1 MIVDV
6 FCQQRNTFLKI
17 NLRFYTLTLAIKSI
31 LLILREQSQICCMC
45 VYNINIFLKS
55 AAHYYNSLLIFIYII
70 IFKPSCQT
78 ENTQTISLGE
88 KHSNKF
94 IALCPMGMCFYR
106 SSEEVRAK
114 FFARTR
120 AYFNYRPFFT
130 PFFKKLTLYTLNN
143 PVCSSS
149 QLSFPPIL
157 QHLKV
162 LSCKVCF
169 A

>member
-45 VYNINIFLKS
+45 VYNINIFFFKS

-78 ENTQTISLGE
+78 ENT
-88 KHSNKF
+88 
-94 IALCPMGMCFYR
+94 
-106 SSEEVRAK
+106 
-114 FFARTR
+114 
-120 AYFNYRPFFT
+120 
-130 PFFKKLTLYTLNN
+130 
-143 PVCSSS
+143 
-149 QLSFPPIL
+149 
-157 QHLKV
+157 
-162 LSCKVCF
+162 
-169 A
+169 